1 MITTRTKE
9 FRNLIT
15 NNEELPNDLS
25 MSNLQKLN
33 FRERNMIGFNLSKT
47 NLTEANLSRVNL
59 TGANLTGANLTRAD
73 LTGANLTNA
82 DLSDSILTGANLT
95 NADLIG
101 ANLIGA
107 DLSDANL
114 SDADLSDADLSVSI
128 LIGANLTNADLSDA
142 YLSEA
147 DLSDAD
153 LTGANLSEAN
163 LSEANLSKVN
173 LTGAN
178 LSDADLSDADL
189 TNADLSNA
197 NLSEANLTRADLTGA
212 NLTGAN
218 LTLANLTRADLIG
231 ANLTNADLSDA
242 NLNDAD
248 LSDADLSDSILI
260 GANLTNTDLSDANL
274 SDADLSDADL
284 TGANLTGAN
293 LTQTNLTR
301 ADLIGANLIN
311 ADLSDANLND
321 ANLSDADLI
330 DSIFIGANLAG
341 AILTGVHGANF
352 TGAIGLGQ
360 SPPRVRVN
368 PYEIHEKIVI
378 LINRLPKIFQLMNPT
393 NETQPDL
400 NTSSLVTDKINHL
413 TTFEPTSV
421 YDLDF
426 INNLKNK
433 IATLN
438 QIIMNA
444 NTLISTAKIG
454 ETYRDYT
461 RDIEPSVVNMPLNKI
476 ISNSLHFMNKLT
488 VDTKLYYL
496 DEWATGSLTAY
507 EAKPNESGV
516 SCTKG
521 IIERL
526 LISVAPSLRIYFDEN
541 TQSNPELISNYAELI
556 SLISNVTFNTNP
568 NAIEYLDA
576 TEFTNNIVSKCFQE
590 WYGEHSYADL
600 QEDNITE
607 AISEFKECVKQKYET
622 NEKKLPE
629 SLNYDGLVDEFI
641 EQTLKKTMGGS
652 KKKFTKKKFTKKKST
667 KKKSTKKKKNTK
679 RTKKMRK

>member
-218 LTLANLTRADLIG
+218 LTLA
-231 ANLTNADLSDA
+231 
-242 NLNDAD
+242 
-248 LSDADLSDSILI
+248 
-260 GANLTNTDLSDANL
+260 
-274 SDADLSDADL
+274 
-284 TGANLTGAN
+284 
-293 LTQTNLTR
+293 NLTR